1 MRSSN
6 HIIVNLFNFSRRLT
20 VSSYPTISFSVD
32 QRATTSIAISPFI
45 ESSIQL
51 FFRYS
56 EIWSFILRL
65 NFLLFLNN
73 LIFYSDT
80 TLYACTLTCSITQ
93 ATNSAIQLSQSSTTA
108 AKGSYQ
114 TSVGIVLDNLYIF
127 IIQCY
132 FHGFIRI
139 YKINYKLTS
148 SLVQLSS
155 TFTIVCTAQ
164 SNGVTGVDQ
173 QYQSS
178 IATGRI
184 QLFLKYLSN
193 SVFLYYY
200 LFYKQRPY

>member
-1 MRSSN
+1 MRPN
-6 HIIVNLFNFSRRLT
+6 NQIIANFLFIFSRRLA

-56 EIWSFILRL
+56 ETWSFILRF

-114 TSVGIVLDNLYIF
+114 TSVGIVLDN
-127 IIQCY
+127 
-132 FHGFIRI
+132 
-139 YKINYKLTS
+139 
-148 SLVQLSS
+148 
-155 TFTIVCTAQ
+155 
-164 SNGVTGVDQ
+164 
-173 QYQSS
+173 
-178 IATGRI
+178 
-184 QLFLKYLSN
+184 
-193 SVFLYYY
+193 
-200 LFYKQRPY
+200 